1 MIRYFYDKTA
11 AAVIRLDEEKMILE
25 QLPELS
31 LPLNTPSP
39 ADVSEI
45 LAAPAAA
52 STERAKR
59 NAGTPKR
66 KPGCDE
72 CGSPGRHKSS
82 CSKSGSAKKPV
93 PTSEWDAL
101 GEDEPAKRMSR
112 MTFGRVKIS
121 QHNDIP
127 VDVIAR
133 NMDEPV
139 DEIEK
144 AFEVDTYDEYSKL

>member
-1 MIRYFYDKTA
+1 
-11 AAVIRLDEEKMILE
+11 MILE
-25 QLPELS
+25 QLPELLNAPS
-31 LPLNTPSP
+31 LDYVDYT
-39 ADVSEI
+39 SEHI
-45 LAAPAAA
+45 TAPAAA
-52 STERAKR
+52 STERAES
-59 NAGTPKR
+59 NAGTRKR

-93 PTSEWDAL
+93 PTPEWDAL

-133 NMDEPV
+133 
-139 DEIEK
+139 
-144 AFEVDTYDEYSKL
+144 